1 MIKRLTVFVKFMMSG
16 GPAFFLAMILNFLL
30 VEYLHILVPVAY
42 CAILIFQLFLN
53 FVIIKLFVFNSGGKL
68 FDLKEMFTFF
78 SGVLGFRALDLVLY
92 TFLTAYIG
100 VYFMYAQVG
109 NMVLFSI
116 ARFLFAEKII
126 DKKQ

>member
-1 MIKRLTVFVKFMMSG
+1 MMSG

>member
-1 MIKRLTVFVKFMMSG
+1 MLSG

-30 VEYLHILVPVAY
+30 VEFLHIPIPVAY
-42 CAILIFQLFLN
+42 CAILIFQLLLN
-53 FVIIKLFVFNSGGKL
+53 FVIIKLFVFKSGGKL
-68 FDLKEMFTFF
+68 FDLKEMLAFF
-78 SGVLGFRALDLVLY
+78 SGVLGFRVLDLALY
-92 TFLTAYIG
+92 TFLTTYSG

-116 ARFLFAEKII
+116 GRFLFAEKII